1 MVVVGFSAVFAIL
14 SFLFSSNL
22 CYKIPTLFGISFTGF
37 DFHFEAQRGAR
48 KDGQANET
56 KSRRLCVC
64 LCVNSVSTVCLC
76 SHLTGTESTE
86 AIFEIQLL
94 GWFISCQGRG
104 REHLGFKL

>member
-14 SFLFSSNL
+14 SFVFSSKL
-22 CYKIPTLFGISFTGF
+22 CYKIPTLFGICFTGF

-56 KSRRLCVC
+56 KSRPLCVC
-64 LCVNSVSTVCLC
+64 LCVNSVLTVCLC
-76 SHLTGTESTE
+76 SHLTGTE

-94 GWFISCQGRG
+94 GWFISYQGRG